1 MAMTL
6 LENYYLLLQEIRG
19 QQPPNFDDT
28 SRGVLLA
35 LIKERPTIWNST
47 AKLTKEDVLAS
58 FGQVA
63 GFLSN
68 MNPDFSMWAIIEKWC
83 WVVESFY
90 RCTLT
95 TSPTEWRYNN
105 VLDYLK
111 PYCNPHYPYLGC
123 LPKKRRNELTQLYA
137 DPEIIKVMEATE
149 EYNFSEG
156 LFRDEMHALAGDEQ
170 IDFGA
175 MLSRLTVG
183 QVVNSKRRGRP
194 AKEKQRSPVD
204 AFINLTPQS
213 AQFQKLLEQANG
225 SNFTALSFIEPADDG
240 VDEFNFGFT
249 PAMYSALI
257 ELVHEIPQIWAPKY
271 VPKGSSQTREQHF
284 EDIAR
289 RMVVKFNGTV
299 DVVTTEKWTGSFME
313 GVYAKLREKF
323 VNEEKSKT
331 PSTWRYYEAL
341 KFTSTEHPMPALT
354 LADVFIKSEDPST
367 SFSGFPSRATV
378 ASPAGSSQ
386 SEDSRMAASSPSA
399 ATQFGM
405 SSNGNK
411 SIKLVLEN
419 LVARSLKEE
428 QGVNGGGLAGT
439 IPVTDYA
446 ELKNMLEQGK
456 LMNSENGP
464 PAKRMRPEG
473 SSSPPGS
480 SRMIVYND
488 GRKGTQ
494 PFQPTATWVPP
505 REDLLAKQPKE
516 DLIATPPQKRAQ
528 ATAVVKSGF
537 PLEKQLRKIFQTG
550 VPNMAGMIPV
560 TSASLQ
566 RNGLITG
573 LNGMGLQQSALQQAL
588 LKKMEPSTTMA
599 ASLPSMPS
607 VSSSQLLQAQAMMN
621 GTSSSTNGNATANG
635 EVDDK
640 WSLLGKLICTMAR
653 EVEARDPL
661 SGCDLF
667 KDLQAVM
674 YKHSVESLRPRDNN
688 SS

>member
-1 MAMTL
+1 
-6 LENYYLLLQEIRG
+6 
-19 QQPPNFDDT
+19 
-28 SRGVLLA
+28 
-35 LIKERPTIWNST
+35 
-47 AKLTKEDVLAS
+47 
-58 FGQVA
+58 
-63 GFLSN
+63 
-68 MNPDFSMWAIIEKWC
+68 
-83 WVVESFY
+83 
-90 RCTLT
+90 
-95 TSPTEWRYNN
+95 
-105 VLDYLK
+105 
-111 PYCNPHYPYLGC
+111 
-123 LPKKRRNELTQLYA
+123 
-137 DPEIIKVMEATE
+137 
-149 EYNFSEG
+149 
-156 LFRDEMHALAGDEQ
+156 
-170 IDFGA
+170 
-175 MLSRLTVG
+175 
-183 QVVNSKRRGRP
+183 
-194 AKEKQRSPVD
+194 
-204 AFINLTPQS
+204 
-213 AQFQKLLEQANG
+213 
-225 SNFTALSFIEPADDG
+225 
-240 VDEFNFGFT
+240 
-249 PAMYSALI
+249 MYS
-257 ELVHEIPQIWAPKY
+257 
-271 VPKGSSQTREQHF
+271 S
-284 EDIAR
+284 
-289 RMVVKFNGTV
+289 
-299 DVVTTEKWTGSFME
+299 
-313 GVYAKLREKF
+313 
-323 VNEEKSKT
+323 
-331 PSTWRYYEAL
+331 AL
-341 KFTSTEHPMPALT
+341 KFTSTEQPMPALT

-411 SIKLVLEN
+411 SIKMVLEN

-494 PFQPTATWVPP
+494 PPTATWVPP

-516 DLIATPPQKRAQ
+516 DIIATPPQKRAQ
-528 ATAVVKSGF
+528 ATAFVKSGF

-573 LNGMGLQQSALQQAL
+573 LNGMGGLQQSALQQAL

-599 ASLPSMPS
+599 ASLPPMQS